1 MSGYIL
7 SLGTFSSTKNNKEGC
22 GCGCVRGVRVR
33 VTSQYSKCSSSK
45 NRKSRLTNIQGD
57 REFHMLPEYI
67 LTLMRVPSLFLNLF
81 LARKYDSKRTCLE
94 L

>member
-1 MSGYIL
+1 
-7 SLGTFSSTKNNKEGC
+7 LGHSAATKNNKEGC
-22 GCGCVRGVRVR
+22 ECGWVRGVRVR

-67 LTLMRVPSLFLNLF
+67 LTLMIAYSYIQN
-81 LARKYDSKRTCLE
+81 KLE
-94 L
+94 NMNEKEQPRNMI